1 MYTCDFE
8 NGIVDKYQYVFAI
21 VIYYCAVLNVCIGK
35 EEWCYQRRMYD
46 TLVSGESSLI
56 GSNISISS
64 ATWLSCFLEKHKH
77 EYAKFCNGNESY
89 NCDLKESY
97 YLQFQFMWMFWINSS
112 QNIWIKIST
121 SASTYSKICC
131 SKLWFILYQP
141 HCIHYA
147 IFPWVIRI

>member
-1 MYTCDFE
+1 MYTCDGFR
-8 NGIVDKYQYVFAI
+8 NGIVDKYQYVNAI

-64 ATWLSCFLEKHKH
+64 ATWLSYFLEKHKH

-97 YLQFQFMWMFWINSS
+97 YLQFQFMWMFWINWSHS
-112 QNIWIKIST
+112 IWIVRNYDLYCT
-121 SASTYSKICC
+121 
-131 SKLWFILYQP
+131 KLIVYITQYFLG
-141 HCIHYA
+141 
-147 IFPWVIRI
+147 

>member
-1 MYTCDFE
+1 MPYLYIT
-8 NGIVDKYQYVFAI
+8 A
-21 VIYYCAVLNVCIGK
+21 LNVCIGK
-35 EEWCYQRRMYD
+35 IEWCYQRRMHD
-46 TLVSGESSLI
+46 TLVSSESSLI

-121 SASTYSKICC
+121 SGSKV
-131 SKLWFILYQP
+131 WFVLYQN
-141 HCIHYA
+141 HFIHYA

>member
-1 MYTCDFE
+1 MPYLYIT
-8 NGIVDKYQYVFAI
+8 A
-21 VIYYCAVLNVCIGK
+21 LNVCIGK
-35 EEWCYQRRMYD
+35 IEWCYQRRMHD
-46 TLVSGESSLI
+46 TLVSSESSLI

-64 ATWLSCFLEKHKH
+64 ATWLSYFLEKHKH

-112 QNIWIKIST
+112 HDIWINIST
-121 SASTYSKICC
+121 SASTYSKIVRNYD
-131 SKLWFILYQP
+131 SYYTKLY
-141 HCIHYA
+141 CIHYA